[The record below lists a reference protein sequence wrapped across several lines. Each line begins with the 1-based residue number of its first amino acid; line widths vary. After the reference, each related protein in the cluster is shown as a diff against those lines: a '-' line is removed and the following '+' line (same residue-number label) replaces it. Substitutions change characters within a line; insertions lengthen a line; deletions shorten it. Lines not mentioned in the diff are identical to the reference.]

1 MILKLTMMMII
12 LTRIAQ
18 GVHSQSDCAEARDL
32 RDGDHSSS
40 SPHGVRDR
48 PHPVHHHQLVGFFE
62 IIDLVIIIFI
72 SGRSHT

>member
-1 MILKLTMMMII
+1 MII
-12 LTRIAQ
+12 IAQ
-18 GVHSQSDCAEARDL
+18 GVHSQPDRAKAGDV

-48 PHPVHHHQLVGFFE
+48 PHPVHHHQLVLFILE
-62 IIDLVIIIFI
+62 ITDLVIINFI

>member
-1 MILKLTMMMII
+1 MMMII

-40 SPHGVRDR
+40 SPHGVGDR
-48 PHPVHHHQLVGFFE
+48 PHPVHHHQLVRFFSR
-62 IIDLVIIIFI
+62 DY
-72 SGRSHT
+72 